1 MLDLFDLPI
10 GIQDGMPAA
19 ARAFE
24 VLGRILKINGRRK
37 LRAEAEIR
45 MRLVRP
51 HEQSAARRAPMLKRK
66 ARRDRVREL
75 RKDSR
80 EKGMKKKDIVENLF
94 FRPVVGYLGLPLK
107 DSHEDAIDA
116 LKYGWLH
123 RKEIAVEKKKAEAKK
138 KQAELEATAKEE
150 GVILVN
156 GDPILDGKEEGAS
169 KHVGSPLR
177 EMFEELGENE
187 ELDLLTRKKGVDGEE
202 AA

>member
-24 VLGRILKINGRRK
+24 VLARILKINGRRK

-66 ARRDRVREL
+66 ARRDRIREL

-80 EKGMKKKDIVENLF
+80 EKGMKKKEIVENLF

-123 RKEIAVEKKKAEAKK
+123 RKEIAVEKKKAAAKK
-138 KQAELEATAKEE
+138 KAELEAAEKAKEE

-156 GDPILDGKEEGAS
+156 NDPILDGAS

-187 ELDLLTRKKGVDGEE
+187 ELDLLTRKKVADGRE

>member
-1 MLDLFDLPI
+1 
-10 GIQDGMPAA
+10 
-19 ARAFE
+19 
-24 VLGRILKINGRRK
+24 
-37 LRAEAEIR
+37 
-45 MRLVRP
+45 
-51 HEQSAARRAPMLKRK
+51 MLKRK
-66 ARRDRVREL
+66 ARRDRIREL

-80 EKGMKKKDIVENLF
+80 EKGMKKKEIVENLF

-123 RKEIAVEKKKAEAKK
+123 RKEIAVEKKKAAAKK
-138 KQAELEATAKEE
+138 KAELEAAEKAKEE

-156 GDPILDGKEEGAS
+156 NDPILDGAS

-187 ELDLLTRKKGVDGEE
+187 ELDLLTRKKVADGKE